1 MPRSVKPETVAD
13 RLNSAAIH
21 LLRQAA
27 RVDVEAGIGP
37 AQLSA
42 LSVLVFGGSTTLS
55 GLADAEQVTLP
66 TMSRVVSALAAA
78 GLVRKQPSGRDR
90 RSVLVS
96 ATPAG
101 RRLMQAARRRRIEAL
116 AERLEALPQ
125 RDLAALERAAELME
139 RVARGAGRRTRR

>member
-1 MPRSVKPETVAD
+1 MSRSVKPETVAD
-13 RLNSAAIH
+13 QLNSAAIH

-66 TMSRVVSALAAA
+66 TMSRVVSALATA

-116 AERLEALPQ
+116 ADRLEALPQ
-125 RDLAALERAAELME
+125 RDLVTLGRAAELME